1 MYFLKYALRNDLS
14 AFQEVSGVEWTVIFL
29 CVNVALQFN
38 LFFCRHSCSFPA
50 SKSSDHCHLLFSS
63 VSVKVRLAYWFC
75 AIVYRFLGGIL
86 PRLMVA
92 SLLTRSKDFTLEL
105 KFSF

>member
-29 CVNVALQFN
+29 CINVALRFN
-38 LFFCRHSCSFPA
+38 LFFADIAVPSPPLS
-50 SKSSDHCHLLFSS
+50 LQITVIYFSA

-105 KFSF
+105 KFSL